1 MPRYVD
7 RRTRP
12 REFAVVLFV
21 GVVVVGSIAFGVL
34 LAFVIR

>member
-1 MPRYVD
+1 MPRYVE

-12 REFAVVLFV
+12 RELAVVLFV
-21 GVVVVGSIAFGVL
+21 GSIVVGSIAFGVL